1 MTDNYQKVC
10 DSTLDRMNHRDHL
23 IRKTVVSMIP
33 TLAAFDPDTFAHE
46 YLNRCMQHLLGLL
59 RKDRDKR
66 DGKYQPCMYV
76 QMHHDTNMLYSI
88 HCHW

>member
-1 MTDNYQKVC
+1 
-10 DSTLDRMNHRDHL
+10 MNHRDHL

-66 DGKYQPCMYV
+66 DGNLHLYAWMNHCIDMV
-76 QMHHDTNMLYSI
+76 LYSI